1 MMTRFAMFR
10 FFRPAQF
17 VRSEEGAST
26 IPAILFLP
34 LLLAI
39 MFSSVELGLLNMRQ
53 LMLDRG
59 LDETVRILR
68 IGETYLPTDQTQAI
82 TTLKKSI
89 CNNIAF
95 ISSCTDDLTIEIFQ
109 VDRDVTVGG
118 TTSTPVVTRNW
129 FSSGAGTTASCTD
142 RNLSDPITVT
152 LNRATP
158 NDLMLIRACLKVD
171 PIMPT
176 FALGA
181 ILHKDTS
188 GMVALVSTTAWVRE
202 PYYGTMAP

>member
-1 MMTRFAMFR
+1 MSSRFATFISSRSAR
-10 FFRPAQF
+10 FA
-17 VRSEEGAST
+17 RSEEGSST

-39 MFSSVELGLLNMRQ
+39 MFSSVEMGLVNLKQ

-68 IGETYLPTDQTQAI
+68 IGEASLPTDQTEALKAI
-82 TTLKKSI
+82 KKSI
-89 CNNIAF
+89 CTNIAF
-95 ISSCTDDLTIEIFQ
+95 VHSCMDDLTIEIFQ

-118 TTSTPVVTRNW
+118 TTSNPVVTRDW
-129 FSSGAGTTASCTD
+129 HSSGAGTSATCTD
-142 RNLSDPITVT
+142 RSLTTQTPVT

-158 NDLMLIRACLKVD
+158 NDLMLVRACLKVD

-176 FALGA
+176 YALGA
-181 ILHKDTS
+181 ILKKDSS
-188 GMVALVSTTAWVRE
+188 GMIALVSTSAWVRE
-202 PYYGTMAP
+202 PFYGTN